1 MAVKEYVTG
10 LGRVIERGIDLICN
24 GLLLTTGLALLILL
38 SSVAL
43 LRYAFHTGLTFAPD
57 LSEVLFAFFV
67 MAGIVK
73 AARQSA
79 HVATQLM
86 IHLLTGRARLA
97 LSLTIHG
104 TTAIVYLSLAWY
116 AYLNALI
123 AHDQTTPVLQ
133 IPWSVGYG
141 CLAAGLAL
149 VALSS
154 LLVMLRQTLGGEPV
168 LTNFAEEVPAS

>member
-1 MAVKEYVTG
+1 MALKDHVTAS
-10 LGRVIERGIDLICN
+10 GRVVERSIDLVCN
-24 GLLLTTGLALLILL
+24 GVLLTTGMALLILL
-38 SSVAL
+38 STVAL
-43 LRYAFHTGLTFAPD
+43 LRYAFQTGLSFAPD

-86 IHLLTGRARLA
+86 IHLLTGWARLA
-97 LSLTIHG
+97 LSLVIHG
-104 TTAIVYLSLAWY
+104 VTALVYLTLAWY

-149 VALSS
+149 VGMSS
-154 LLVMLRQTLGGEPV
+154 LLVILRQTVGGEPV
-168 LTNFAEEVPAS
+168 LESLSEEAAAT